1 MEEMIRLIGAAMVA
15 VMLTVSL
22 RALAPDISAL
32 IGAAAGVLLLGYAVY
47 ILSPA
52 LGELRELAGEEWQR
66 WLTPVLRSLGI
77 AVVAGCGA
85 DVCRDLGQDSV
96 ASGIELAGKAEIMLV
111 CLPLITE
118 LLSLARSLFV
128 GQTVLTAA
136 LTVLSVGALLC
147 CGAAAADEPGAGLRT
162 AETTAVYSAASGLSV
177 TLPIQ
182 SEPSAG
188 VSITEPSAVASI
200 QAESS
205 AVLSAQAEAEKLTA
219 RSAPIGAKN
228 GGESGE
234 PKAHSEV
241 SSMSDASLA
250 SGAVGE
256 LGSGMLEAMPDYARE
271 AAEGIGS
278 DGRGA
283 DSGLLVREAARLLS
297 SMLATVCTDI
307 SLLCGG
313 VIIASLFRNVC
324 REGSSRTAVSYAVTL
339 GMAVPSAG
347 IAVRIWS
354 ESAEAIENLTMYMRA
369 VIPVMGSLYCAGG
382 NVGAA
387 AASSASLTAAVTLM
401 EHAMG
406 VCLLPVL
413 RVCLGIAI
421 VRCVGGGLCLDGVGS
436 FIRGIFTTGM
446 GLMTVLFGVMMGV
459 QTKLALAS
467 DGTAARTVKFAVA
480 NMIPVIG
487 GAAGEA
493 MRAVVGSIGTV
504 RTGAGAVAVIGILLT
519 VLPAVIR
526 LLVYRLVFGAAGVLA
541 GVLGAEGEQK
551 IASEMKEM
559 LGYALAMVFFCGVLF
574 IFSVTLMISSS
585 VSITAQ

>member
-1 MEEMIRLIGAAMVA
+1 MRG
-15 VMLTVSL
+15 
-22 RALAPDISAL
+22 RRSA
-32 IGAAAGVLLLGYAVY
+32 
-47 ILSPA
+47 
-52 LGELRELAGEEWQR
+52 
-66 WLTPVLRSLGI
+66 
-77 AVVAGCGA
+77 
-85 DVCRDLGQDSV
+85 
-96 ASGIELAGKAEIMLV
+96 
-111 CLPLITE
+111 
-118 LLSLARSLFV
+118 
-128 GQTVLTAA
+128 VLTAA
-136 LTVLSVGALLC
+136 LTVLSVGALFC
-147 CGAAAADEPGAGLRT
+147 CGAAAADEPGAGLRA
-162 AETTAVYSAASGLSV
+162 AETTAVYSAASGLSA
-177 TLPIQ
+177 TSPIQ

-219 RSAPIGAKN
+219 RSAPIGAKT

-234 PKAHSEV
+234 PKTHSEV
-241 SSMSDASLA
+241 SSTSDASLA

-297 SMLATVCTDI
+297 SMLAPVCTDI

>member
-1 MEEMIRLIGAAMVA
+1 MRG
-15 VMLTVSL
+15 
-22 RALAPDISAL
+22 RRSA
-32 IGAAAGVLLLGYAVY
+32 
-47 ILSPA
+47 
-52 LGELRELAGEEWQR
+52 
-66 WLTPVLRSLGI
+66 
-77 AVVAGCGA
+77 
-85 DVCRDLGQDSV
+85 
-96 ASGIELAGKAEIMLV
+96 
-111 CLPLITE
+111 
-118 LLSLARSLFV
+118 
-128 GQTVLTAA
+128 VLTAA

-147 CGAAAADEPGAGLRT
+147 CGAAAADEPGAGLRA
-162 AETTAVYSAASGLSV
+162 AETTAVYSAASGLSA

-188 VSITEPSAVASI
+188 ASITEPSAVASI

-219 RSAPIGAKN
+219 RSAPTGAKS

-234 PKAHSEV
+234 QKAHSEV

-297 SMLATVCTDI
+297 SMLAPVCTDI

-493 MRAVVGSIGTV
+493 MRALVGSIGTV

>member
-1 MEEMIRLIGAAMVA
+1 MRG
-15 VMLTVSL
+15 
-22 RALAPDISAL
+22 RRSA
-32 IGAAAGVLLLGYAVY
+32 
-47 ILSPA
+47 
-52 LGELRELAGEEWQR
+52 
-66 WLTPVLRSLGI
+66 
-77 AVVAGCGA
+77 
-85 DVCRDLGQDSV
+85 
-96 ASGIELAGKAEIMLV
+96 
-111 CLPLITE
+111 
-118 LLSLARSLFV
+118 
-128 GQTVLTAA
+128 VLTAA

-147 CGAAAADEPGAGLRT
+147 CGAVAADEPGAGLRAT
-162 AETTAVYSAASGLSV
+162 ETTAVYSAASGLSA
-177 TLPIQ
+177 TSPIQ

-219 RSAPIGAKN
+219 RSAPIGAKT

-241 SSMSDASLA
+241 SSTSDASLA
-250 SGAVGE
+250 SGVVGE

-297 SMLATVCTDI
+297 SMLAPVCTDI

-401 EHAMG
+401 EHSMG

-504 RTGAGAVAVIGILLT
+504 RTGAGAVAVIGITVGVSVIAVCESDVYSVDSVLLS
-519 VLPAVIR
+519 LPAEADE
-526 LLVYRLVFGAAGVLA
+526 AAVCDY
-541 GVLGAEGEQK
+541 VRY
-551 IASEMKEM
+551 ISD
-559 LGYALAMVFFCGVLF
+559 CGRVE
-574 IFSVTLMISSS
+574 VTR
-585 VSITAQ
+585 

>member
-1 MEEMIRLIGAAMVA
+1 MRG
-15 VMLTVSL
+15 
-22 RALAPDISAL
+22 RRSA
-32 IGAAAGVLLLGYAVY
+32 
-47 ILSPA
+47 
-52 LGELRELAGEEWQR
+52 
-66 WLTPVLRSLGI
+66 
-77 AVVAGCGA
+77 
-85 DVCRDLGQDSV
+85 
-96 ASGIELAGKAEIMLV
+96 
-111 CLPLITE
+111 
-118 LLSLARSLFV
+118 
-128 GQTVLTAA
+128 VLTAA

-147 CGAAAADEPGAGLRT
+147 CGAAAADEPGTGLRA
-162 AETTAVYSAASGLSV
+162 AETTAVYSAASGLSA

-188 VSITEPSAVASI
+188 ASITEPSAVASI

-219 RSAPIGAKN
+219 RSAPTGAKS

-234 PKAHSEV
+234 QKAHSEV

-297 SMLATVCTDI
+297 SMLAPVCTDI

>member
-1 MEEMIRLIGAAMVA
+1 MRG
-15 VMLTVSL
+15 
-22 RALAPDISAL
+22 RR
-32 IGAAAGVLLLGYAVY
+32 G
-47 ILSPA
+47 
-52 LGELRELAGEEWQR
+52 
-66 WLTPVLRSLGI
+66 
-77 AVVAGCGA
+77 
-85 DVCRDLGQDSV
+85 
-96 ASGIELAGKAEIMLV
+96 
-111 CLPLITE
+111 
-118 LLSLARSLFV
+118 
-128 GQTVLTAA
+128 TVLAAA

-147 CGAAAADEPGAGLRT
+147 CGASAADEPGAGLRA
-162 AETTAVYSAASGLSV
+162 AETTAVYSAASGLSA
-177 TLPIQ
+177 TSPIQ
-182 SEPSAG
+182 IEPSAG
-188 VSITEPSAVASI
+188 VSITEPSAAASI

-219 RSAPIGAKN
+219 RSASTGAKT
-228 GGESGE
+228 GGESEE
-234 PKAHSEV
+234 PKAHSN
-241 SSMSDASLA
+241 SKSDASLA

-297 SMLATVCTDI
+297 SMLAPVCTDI

-324 REGSSRTAVSYAVTL
+324 RDGSSRTAVSYAVTL

-347 IAVRIWS
+347 IAVRIWN

-413 RVCLGIAI
+413 RICLGIAI

-493 MRAVVGSIGTV
+493 MRGSASLSVSVSARHV
-504 RTGAGAVAVIGILLT
+504 RTMCTALIRCCSVCRRRRMR
-519 VLPAVIR
+519 LPYATMCAT
-526 LLVYRLVFGAAGVLA
+526 FPAAAG
-541 GVLGAEGEQK
+541 
-551 IASEMKEM
+551 SR
-559 LGYALAMVFFCGVLF
+559 
-574 IFSVTLMISSS
+574 
-585 VSITAQ
+585 

>member
-1 MEEMIRLIGAAMVA
+1 MRG
-15 VMLTVSL
+15 
-22 RALAPDISAL
+22 RRSA
-32 IGAAAGVLLLGYAVY
+32 
-47 ILSPA
+47 
-52 LGELRELAGEEWQR
+52 
-66 WLTPVLRSLGI
+66 
-77 AVVAGCGA
+77 
-85 DVCRDLGQDSV
+85 
-96 ASGIELAGKAEIMLV
+96 
-111 CLPLITE
+111 
-118 LLSLARSLFV
+118 
-128 GQTVLTAA
+128 VLTAA

-147 CGAAAADEPGAGLRT
+147 CGAAAADEPGAGLRAT
-162 AETTAVYSAASGLSV
+162 ETTAVYSAASGLSA
-177 TLPIQ
+177 TSPIQ

-219 RSAPIGAKN
+219 RSAPIGAKT

-241 SSMSDASLA
+241 SLTSDASLA

-297 SMLATVCTDI
+297 SMLAPVCTDI

-551 IASEMKEM
+551 IASEIKEM

>member
-1 MEEMIRLIGAAMVA
+1 MRG
-15 VMLTVSL
+15 
-22 RALAPDISAL
+22 RRSA
-32 IGAAAGVLLLGYAVY
+32 
-47 ILSPA
+47 
-52 LGELRELAGEEWQR
+52 
-66 WLTPVLRSLGI
+66 
-77 AVVAGCGA
+77 
-85 DVCRDLGQDSV
+85 
-96 ASGIELAGKAEIMLV
+96 
-111 CLPLITE
+111 
-118 LLSLARSLFV
+118 
-128 GQTVLTAA
+128 VLTAA

-147 CGAAAADEPGAGLRT
+147 CGAAAADEPGAGLRA

-188 VSITEPSAVASI
+188 VSITEPGTVASI

-219 RSAPIGAKN
+219 RSAPIGAKT

-241 SSMSDASLA
+241 SPTSDASLA

-297 SMLATVCTDI
+297 SMLAPVCTDI

-354 ESAEAIENLTMYMRA
+354 ESAEASENLTMYMRA

>member
-1 MEEMIRLIGAAMVA
+1 MRG
-15 VMLTVSL
+15 
-22 RALAPDISAL
+22 RRSA
-32 IGAAAGVLLLGYAVY
+32 
-47 ILSPA
+47 
-52 LGELRELAGEEWQR
+52 
-66 WLTPVLRSLGI
+66 
-77 AVVAGCGA
+77 
-85 DVCRDLGQDSV
+85 
-96 ASGIELAGKAEIMLV
+96 
-111 CLPLITE
+111 
-118 LLSLARSLFV
+118 
-128 GQTVLTAA
+128 VLTAA

-147 CGAAAADEPGAGLRT
+147 CGAAAADEPGAGLRA
-162 AETTAVYSAASGLSV
+162 AETTAVYSAASGLSA
-177 TLPIQ
+177 TSPIQ

-219 RSAPIGAKN
+219 RSAPIGAKT

-297 SMLATVCTDI
+297 SMLAPVCTDI

-421 VRCVGGGLCLDGVGS
+421 VRCVGDGLCLDGVGS

>member
-1 MEEMIRLIGAAMVA
+1 MRG
-15 VMLTVSL
+15 
-22 RALAPDISAL
+22 RRSA
-32 IGAAAGVLLLGYAVY
+32 
-47 ILSPA
+47 
-52 LGELRELAGEEWQR
+52 
-66 WLTPVLRSLGI
+66 
-77 AVVAGCGA
+77 
-85 DVCRDLGQDSV
+85 
-96 ASGIELAGKAEIMLV
+96 
-111 CLPLITE
+111 
-118 LLSLARSLFV
+118 
-128 GQTVLTAA
+128 VLTAA

-147 CGAAAADEPGAGLRT
+147 CGAAAADEPGVGFRA
-162 AETTAVYSAASGLSV
+162 AETTAVYSAASGLSA
-177 TLPIQ
+177 TSPIQ
-182 SEPSAG
+182 IEPSAG
-188 VSITEPSAVASI
+188 VSITEPSAAASI

-219 RSAPIGAKN
+219 RSAPIGAEAE
-228 GGESGE
+228 GESGE
-234 PKAHSEV
+234 PKAHSDV
-241 SSMSDASLA
+241 SPTSDASLA

-297 SMLATVCTDI
+297 SMLAPVCTDI

-324 REGSSRTAVSYAVTL
+324 REGSSRAAVSYAVTL

-413 RVCLGIAI
+413 RVCLGITV

>member
-1 MEEMIRLIGAAMVA
+1 MRG
-15 VMLTVSL
+15 
-22 RALAPDISAL
+22 RRSA
-32 IGAAAGVLLLGYAVY
+32 
-47 ILSPA
+47 
-52 LGELRELAGEEWQR
+52 
-66 WLTPVLRSLGI
+66 
-77 AVVAGCGA
+77 
-85 DVCRDLGQDSV
+85 
-96 ASGIELAGKAEIMLV
+96 
-111 CLPLITE
+111 
-118 LLSLARSLFV
+118 
-128 GQTVLTAA
+128 VLTAA

-147 CGAAAADEPGAGLRT
+147 CGAAAADEPGAGLRAT
-162 AETTAVYSAASGLSV
+162 ETTAVYSAASGLSA

-219 RSAPIGAKN
+219 RSAPIGAKT

-297 SMLATVCTDI
+297 SMLAPVCTDI

-519 VLPAVIR
+519 VLTAVIR

>member
-1 MEEMIRLIGAAMVA
+1 MRG
-15 VMLTVSL
+15 
-22 RALAPDISAL
+22 RRSA
-32 IGAAAGVLLLGYAVY
+32 
-47 ILSPA
+47 
-52 LGELRELAGEEWQR
+52 
-66 WLTPVLRSLGI
+66 
-77 AVVAGCGA
+77 
-85 DVCRDLGQDSV
+85 
-96 ASGIELAGKAEIMLV
+96 
-111 CLPLITE
+111 
-118 LLSLARSLFV
+118 
-128 GQTVLTAA
+128 VLTAA

-147 CGAAAADEPGAGLRT
+147 CGAAAADEPGAGLRAT
-162 AETTAVYSAASGLSV
+162 ETTAVYSAASGLSA

-182 SEPSAG
+182 S
-188 VSITEPSAVASI
+188 EPSAVASI

-219 RSAPIGAKN
+219 RSAPIGAKT

-241 SSMSDASLA
+241 SLA

-297 SMLATVCTDI
+297 SMLAPVCTDI

-324 REGSSRTAVSYAVTL
+324 REGSSRTAVSSAVTL

-387 AASSASLTAAVTLM
+387 AASSASLTAAVSLM

>member
-1 MEEMIRLIGAAMVA
+1 MRG
-15 VMLTVSL
+15 
-22 RALAPDISAL
+22 RRSA
-32 IGAAAGVLLLGYAVY
+32 
-47 ILSPA
+47 
-52 LGELRELAGEEWQR
+52 
-66 WLTPVLRSLGI
+66 
-77 AVVAGCGA
+77 
-85 DVCRDLGQDSV
+85 
-96 ASGIELAGKAEIMLV
+96 
-111 CLPLITE
+111 
-118 LLSLARSLFV
+118 
-128 GQTVLTAA
+128 VLTAA

-147 CGAAAADEPGAGLRT
+147 CGAAAADEPGAGLRA
-162 AETTAVYSAASGLSV
+162 AETTAVYSAASGLSA

-188 VSITEPSAVASI
+188 ASITEPSAVASI

-219 RSAPIGAKN
+219 RSAPTGAKS

-234 PKAHSEV
+234 QKAHSEV

-297 SMLATVCTDI
+297 SMLAPVCTDI

-519 VLPAVIR
+519 VLTAVIR

>member
-1 MEEMIRLIGAAMVA
+1 MRG
-15 VMLTVSL
+15 
-22 RALAPDISAL
+22 RRSA
-32 IGAAAGVLLLGYAVY
+32 
-47 ILSPA
+47 
-52 LGELRELAGEEWQR
+52 
-66 WLTPVLRSLGI
+66 
-77 AVVAGCGA
+77 
-85 DVCRDLGQDSV
+85 
-96 ASGIELAGKAEIMLV
+96 
-111 CLPLITE
+111 
-118 LLSLARSLFV
+118 
-128 GQTVLTAA
+128 VLTAA

-147 CGAAAADEPGAGLRT
+147 CGAAAADEPGAGLRA

-205 AVLSAQAEAEKLTA
+205 AVLSAQAKAEKLTA
-219 RSAPIGAKN
+219 RSAPIGAKT

-241 SSMSDASLA
+241 SPTSDASLA

-297 SMLATVCTDI
+297 SMLAPVCTDI

>member
-1 MEEMIRLIGAAMVA
+1 MRER
-15 VMLTVSL
+15 
-22 RALAPDISAL
+22 RSA
-32 IGAAAGVLLLGYAVY
+32 
-47 ILSPA
+47 
-52 LGELRELAGEEWQR
+52 
-66 WLTPVLRSLGI
+66 
-77 AVVAGCGA
+77 
-85 DVCRDLGQDSV
+85 
-96 ASGIELAGKAEIMLV
+96 
-111 CLPLITE
+111 
-118 LLSLARSLFV
+118 
-128 GQTVLTAA
+128 VLTAA

-147 CGAAAADEPGAGLRT
+147 CGAAAADEPGADLRA

-205 AVLSAQAEAEKLTA
+205 AVLSAQAKAEKLTA
-219 RSAPIGAKN
+219 RSASIGAKT

-241 SSMSDASLA
+241 SPTSDASLA

-297 SMLATVCTDI
+297 SMLAPVCTDI

-324 REGSSRTAVSYAVTL
+324 REGSSGTAVSYAVTL

>member
-1 MEEMIRLIGAAMVA
+1 MRG
-15 VMLTVSL
+15 
-22 RALAPDISAL
+22 RRSA
-32 IGAAAGVLLLGYAVY
+32 
-47 ILSPA
+47 
-52 LGELRELAGEEWQR
+52 
-66 WLTPVLRSLGI
+66 
-77 AVVAGCGA
+77 
-85 DVCRDLGQDSV
+85 
-96 ASGIELAGKAEIMLV
+96 
-111 CLPLITE
+111 
-118 LLSLARSLFV
+118 
-128 GQTVLTAA
+128 VLTAA
-136 LTVLSVGALLC
+136 LTVLSVGALFC
-147 CGAAAADEPGAGLRT
+147 CGAAAADEPGAGLRA
-162 AETTAVYSAASGLSV
+162 AETTAVYSAASGLSA

-219 RSAPIGAKN
+219 RSAPIGAKT

-241 SSMSDASLA
+241 SSTSDASLA

-297 SMLATVCTDI
+297 SMLAPVCTDI

>member
-1 MEEMIRLIGAAMVA
+1 MRG
-15 VMLTVSL
+15 
-22 RALAPDISAL
+22 RRSA
-32 IGAAAGVLLLGYAVY
+32 
-47 ILSPA
+47 
-52 LGELRELAGEEWQR
+52 
-66 WLTPVLRSLGI
+66 
-77 AVVAGCGA
+77 
-85 DVCRDLGQDSV
+85 
-96 ASGIELAGKAEIMLV
+96 
-111 CLPLITE
+111 
-118 LLSLARSLFV
+118 
-128 GQTVLTAA
+128 VLTAA

-147 CGAAAADEPGAGLRT
+147 CGAAAADEPGVGFRA
-162 AETTAVYSAASGLSV
+162 AETTAVYSAASGLSA
-177 TLPIQ
+177 TSPIQ
-182 SEPSAG
+182 IEPSAG

-219 RSAPIGAKN
+219 RSAPIGAEA

-234 PKAHSEV
+234 PKAHSDV
-241 SSMSDASLA
+241 SPTSDASLA

-283 DSGLLVREAARLLS
+283 DSGLLVREAVRLLS
-297 SMLATVCTDI
+297 SMLAPVCTDI

-313 VIIASLFRNVC
+313 VIIASLFRNIC
-324 REGSSRTAVSYAVTL
+324 REGSSRAAVSYAVTL

-347 IAVRIWS
+347 IAVRIWN

-387 AASSASLTAAVTLM
+387 AASSASLTVAVTLM

-413 RVCLGIAI
+413 RVCLGITV

>member
-1 MEEMIRLIGAAMVA
+1 MRG
-15 VMLTVSL
+15 
-22 RALAPDISAL
+22 RRSA
-32 IGAAAGVLLLGYAVY
+32 
-47 ILSPA
+47 
-52 LGELRELAGEEWQR
+52 
-66 WLTPVLRSLGI
+66 
-77 AVVAGCGA
+77 
-85 DVCRDLGQDSV
+85 
-96 ASGIELAGKAEIMLV
+96 
-111 CLPLITE
+111 
-118 LLSLARSLFV
+118 
-128 GQTVLTAA
+128 VLTAA

-147 CGAAAADEPGAGLRT
+147 CGAAAADEPGAGLRAT
-162 AETTAVYSAASGLSV
+162 ETTAVYSAASGLSA
-177 TLPIQ
+177 TSPIQ

-219 RSAPIGAKN
+219 RSAPIGAKT

-241 SSMSDASLA
+241 SLTSDASLA

-297 SMLATVCTDI
+297 SMLAPVCTDI

-401 EHAMG
+401 EHSMG

>member
-1 MEEMIRLIGAAMVA
+1 MRGRRSA
-15 VMLTVSL
+15 V
-22 RALAPDISAL
+22 
-32 IGAAAGVLLLGYAVY
+32 
-47 ILSPA
+47 
-52 LGELRELAGEEWQR
+52 
-66 WLTPVLRSLGI
+66 
-77 AVVAGCGA
+77 
-85 DVCRDLGQDSV
+85 
-96 ASGIELAGKAEIMLV
+96 
-111 CLPLITE
+111 
-118 LLSLARSLFV
+118 F
-128 GQTVLTAA
+128 TAA

-147 CGAAAADEPGAGLRT
+147 CGAAAADEPGVGFRA
-162 AETTAVYSAASGLSV
+162 AETTAVYSAASGLSA
-177 TLPIQ
+177 TSPIQ
-182 SEPSAG
+182 IEPSAG

-219 RSAPIGAKN
+219 RSAPIGAEA

-234 PKAHSEV
+234 PKAHSDV
-241 SSMSDASLA
+241 SPTSDASLA

-297 SMLATVCTDI
+297 SMLAPVCTDI

-413 RVCLGIAI
+413 RVCLGITV

-436 FIRGIFTTGM
+436 FIRGLFTTGM

-504 RTGAGAVAVIGILLT
+504 RTGAGVVAVIGILLT

>member
-1 MEEMIRLIGAAMVA
+1 MRG
-15 VMLTVSL
+15 
-22 RALAPDISAL
+22 RRSA
-32 IGAAAGVLLLGYAVY
+32 
-47 ILSPA
+47 
-52 LGELRELAGEEWQR
+52 
-66 WLTPVLRSLGI
+66 
-77 AVVAGCGA
+77 
-85 DVCRDLGQDSV
+85 
-96 ASGIELAGKAEIMLV
+96 
-111 CLPLITE
+111 
-118 LLSLARSLFV
+118 
-128 GQTVLTAA
+128 VLTAA

-147 CGAAAADEPGAGLRT
+147 CGAAAADEPGAGLRA
-162 AETTAVYSAASGLSV
+162 AETTAVYSAASGLSA

-188 VSITEPSAVASI
+188 ASITEPSAVASI

-219 RSAPIGAKN
+219 RSAPTGAKS

-234 PKAHSEV
+234 QKAHSEV

-297 SMLATVCTDI
+297 SMLAPVCTDI

-324 REGSSRTAVSYAVTL
+324 REGSSRTAVSYAVKL

-446 GLMTVLFGVMMGV
+446 GLMTILFGVMMGV

>member
-1 MEEMIRLIGAAMVA
+1 MRG
-15 VMLTVSL
+15 
-22 RALAPDISAL
+22 RRSA
-32 IGAAAGVLLLGYAVY
+32 
-47 ILSPA
+47 
-52 LGELRELAGEEWQR
+52 
-66 WLTPVLRSLGI
+66 
-77 AVVAGCGA
+77 
-85 DVCRDLGQDSV
+85 
-96 ASGIELAGKAEIMLV
+96 
-111 CLPLITE
+111 
-118 LLSLARSLFV
+118 
-128 GQTVLTAA
+128 VLTAA

-147 CGAAAADEPGAGLRT
+147 CGAAAADEPGAGLRA
-162 AETTAVYSAASGLSV
+162 AETTAVYSAASGLSA

-188 VSITEPSAVASI
+188 ASITEPSAVASI

-219 RSAPIGAKN
+219 RSAPTGAKS

-234 PKAHSEV
+234 QKAHSEV

-297 SMLATVCTDI
+297 SMLAPVCTDI

-574 IFSVTLMISSS
+574 IFSVTLHKS
-585 VSITAQ
+585 VIRH

>member
-1 MEEMIRLIGAAMVA
+1 MRG
-15 VMLTVSL
+15 
-22 RALAPDISAL
+22 RRSA
-32 IGAAAGVLLLGYAVY
+32 
-47 ILSPA
+47 
-52 LGELRELAGEEWQR
+52 
-66 WLTPVLRSLGI
+66 
-77 AVVAGCGA
+77 
-85 DVCRDLGQDSV
+85 
-96 ASGIELAGKAEIMLV
+96 
-111 CLPLITE
+111 
-118 LLSLARSLFV
+118 
-128 GQTVLTAA
+128 VLTAA

-147 CGAAAADEPGAGLRT
+147 CGAAAADEPGAGLRAT
-162 AETTAVYSAASGLSV
+162 ETTAVYSAASGLSA

-188 VSITEPSAVASI
+188 VSIPEPSAVASI

-241 SSMSDASLA
+241 SLTSDASLA

-297 SMLATVCTDI
+297 SMLAPVCTDI

-324 REGSSRTAVSYAVTL
+324 REGGSRTAVSYAVTL

-401 EHAMG
+401 EHALG

>member
-1 MEEMIRLIGAAMVA
+1 MRG
-15 VMLTVSL
+15 
-22 RALAPDISAL
+22 RRSA
-32 IGAAAGVLLLGYAVY
+32 
-47 ILSPA
+47 
-52 LGELRELAGEEWQR
+52 
-66 WLTPVLRSLGI
+66 
-77 AVVAGCGA
+77 
-85 DVCRDLGQDSV
+85 
-96 ASGIELAGKAEIMLV
+96 
-111 CLPLITE
+111 
-118 LLSLARSLFV
+118 
-128 GQTVLTAA
+128 VLTAA

-147 CGAAAADEPGAGLRT
+147 CGAAAADEPGAGLRAT
-162 AETTAVYSAASGLSV
+162 ETTAVYSAASGLSA
-177 TLPIQ
+177 TSPIQ

-188 VSITEPSAVASI
+188 VSIIEPGTVASI

-241 SSMSDASLA
+241 SLTSDASLA

-297 SMLATVCTDI
+297 SMLAPVCTDI

-401 EHAMG
+401 EHALG

>member
-1 MEEMIRLIGAAMVA
+1 MRG
-15 VMLTVSL
+15 
-22 RALAPDISAL
+22 RRSA
-32 IGAAAGVLLLGYAVY
+32 
-47 ILSPA
+47 
-52 LGELRELAGEEWQR
+52 
-66 WLTPVLRSLGI
+66 
-77 AVVAGCGA
+77 
-85 DVCRDLGQDSV
+85 
-96 ASGIELAGKAEIMLV
+96 
-111 CLPLITE
+111 
-118 LLSLARSLFV
+118 
-128 GQTVLTAA
+128 VLTAA

-147 CGAAAADEPGAGLRT
+147 CGASAADEPGADLRA
-162 AETTAVYSAASGLSV
+162 AETTAVYSAASGLSA
-177 TLPIQ
+177 TSPIQ
-182 SEPSAG
+182 IEPSAG

-205 AVLSAQAEAEKLTA
+205 AVLSAQAEVEKLTA
-219 RSAPIGAKN
+219 RSAPIGAKT

-234 PKAHSEV
+234 PKAHSN
-241 SSMSDASLA
+241 SKSDASLA

-297 SMLATVCTDI
+297 SMLAPVCTDI

-324 REGSSRTAVSYAVTL
+324 RDGSSRTAVSYAVTL

-347 IAVRIWS
+347 IAVRIWG

-401 EHAMG
+401 EQAMG
-406 VCLLPVL
+406 MCLLPVL
-413 RVCLGIAI
+413 RVCLGITV

-504 RTGAGAVAVIGILLT
+504 RTGAGVVAVIGILLT

>member
-1 MEEMIRLIGAAMVA
+1 MRGR
-15 VMLTVSL
+15 S
-22 RALAPDISAL
+22 SA
-32 IGAAAGVLLLGYAVY
+32 
-47 ILSPA
+47 
-52 LGELRELAGEEWQR
+52 
-66 WLTPVLRSLGI
+66 
-77 AVVAGCGA
+77 
-85 DVCRDLGQDSV
+85 
-96 ASGIELAGKAEIMLV
+96 
-111 CLPLITE
+111 
-118 LLSLARSLFV
+118 
-128 GQTVLTAA
+128 VLTAA

-147 CGAAAADEPGAGLRT
+147 CGAAAADEPGAGLRA

-205 AVLSAQAEAEKLTA
+205 AVLSAQAKAEKLTA
-219 RSAPIGAKN
+219 RSAPIGAKT

-241 SSMSDASLA
+241 SPTSDASLA

-297 SMLATVCTDI
+297 SMLAPVCTDI

>member
-1 MEEMIRLIGAAMVA
+1 MRGRRSA
-15 VMLTVSL
+15 V
-22 RALAPDISAL
+22 LA
-32 IGAAAGVLLLGYAVY
+32 
-47 ILSPA
+47 
-52 LGELRELAGEEWQR
+52 
-66 WLTPVLRSLGI
+66 
-77 AVVAGCGA
+77 
-85 DVCRDLGQDSV
+85 
-96 ASGIELAGKAEIMLV
+96 
-111 CLPLITE
+111 
-118 LLSLARSLFV
+118 
-128 GQTVLTAA
+128 AA

-147 CGAAAADEPGAGLRT
+147 CGASAADEPGAGLRA
-162 AETTAVYSAASGLSV
+162 AEKTAVYSAASGLSA
-177 TLPIQ
+177 TSPIQ
-182 SEPSAG
+182 IEPSAG

-219 RSAPIGAKN
+219 RSAPIGAKT
-228 GGESGE
+228 GGESEE
-234 PKAHSEV
+234 PKAHSDASLTTNTRLV
-241 SSMSDASLA
+241 SDASLA

-297 SMLATVCTDI
+297 SMLASVCTDI

-313 VIIASLFRNVC
+313 VIIASFFRNVC
-324 REGSSRTAVSYAVTL
+324 REGSSRAAVSYAVTL

>member
-1 MEEMIRLIGAAMVA
+1 MRG
-15 VMLTVSL
+15 
-22 RALAPDISAL
+22 RRSA
-32 IGAAAGVLLLGYAVY
+32 
-47 ILSPA
+47 
-52 LGELRELAGEEWQR
+52 
-66 WLTPVLRSLGI
+66 
-77 AVVAGCGA
+77 
-85 DVCRDLGQDSV
+85 
-96 ASGIELAGKAEIMLV
+96 
-111 CLPLITE
+111 
-118 LLSLARSLFV
+118 
-128 GQTVLTAA
+128 VLTAA

-147 CGAAAADEPGAGLRT
+147 CGAAAADEPGAGLR
-162 AETTAVYSAASGLSV
+162 AEETTAVYSAALGLSA
-177 TLPIQ
+177 TSPIQ

-219 RSAPIGAKN
+219 RSAPIGAKT

-241 SSMSDASLA
+241 SSTSDASLA

-297 SMLATVCTDI
+297 SMLAPVCTDI

>member
-1 MEEMIRLIGAAMVA
+1 MRG
-15 VMLTVSL
+15 
-22 RALAPDISAL
+22 RRSA
-32 IGAAAGVLLLGYAVY
+32 
-47 ILSPA
+47 
-52 LGELRELAGEEWQR
+52 
-66 WLTPVLRSLGI
+66 
-77 AVVAGCGA
+77 
-85 DVCRDLGQDSV
+85 
-96 ASGIELAGKAEIMLV
+96 
-111 CLPLITE
+111 
-118 LLSLARSLFV
+118 
-128 GQTVLTAA
+128 VLTAA

-147 CGAAAADEPGAGLRT
+147 CGAAAADEPGAGLRA

-219 RSAPIGAKN
+219 RSAPIGAKT

-297 SMLATVCTDI
+297 SMLAPVCTDI

>member
-1 MEEMIRLIGAAMVA
+1 MRG
-15 VMLTVSL
+15 
-22 RALAPDISAL
+22 RRSA
-32 IGAAAGVLLLGYAVY
+32 
-47 ILSPA
+47 
-52 LGELRELAGEEWQR
+52 
-66 WLTPVLRSLGI
+66 
-77 AVVAGCGA
+77 
-85 DVCRDLGQDSV
+85 
-96 ASGIELAGKAEIMLV
+96 
-111 CLPLITE
+111 
-118 LLSLARSLFV
+118 
-128 GQTVLTAA
+128 VLTAA

-147 CGAAAADEPGAGLRT
+147 CGAAAADEPGAGLRA
-162 AETTAVYSAASGLSV
+162 AETTAVYSAASGLSA

-188 VSITEPSAVASI
+188 VSITEPGTVASI

-205 AVLSAQAEAEKLTA
+205 AELSAQAKAEKLTA
-219 RSAPIGAKN
+219 RSAPIGAKT

-297 SMLATVCTDI
+297 SMLAPVCTDI

>member
-1 MEEMIRLIGAAMVA
+1 MRG
-15 VMLTVSL
+15 
-22 RALAPDISAL
+22 RRSA
-32 IGAAAGVLLLGYAVY
+32 
-47 ILSPA
+47 
-52 LGELRELAGEEWQR
+52 
-66 WLTPVLRSLGI
+66 
-77 AVVAGCGA
+77 
-85 DVCRDLGQDSV
+85 
-96 ASGIELAGKAEIMLV
+96 
-111 CLPLITE
+111 
-118 LLSLARSLFV
+118 
-128 GQTVLTAA
+128 VLTAA

-162 AETTAVYSAASGLSV
+162 AETTAVYSAASGLSA
-177 TLPIQ
+177 TSPIQ

-188 VSITEPSAVASI
+188 VSITASSAVASI

-219 RSAPIGAKN
+219 RSAPIGAKT

-241 SSMSDASLA
+241 SSTSDASLA

-297 SMLATVCTDI
+297 SMLAPVCTDI

-387 AASSASLTAAVTLM
+387 A
-401 EHAMG
+401 
-406 VCLLPVL
+406 
-413 RVCLGIAI
+413 
-421 VRCVGGGLCLDGVGS
+421 
-436 FIRGIFTTGM
+436 
-446 GLMTVLFGVMMGV
+446 
-459 QTKLALAS
+459 
-467 DGTAARTVKFAVA
+467 RTVKFAVA

-551 IASEMKEM
+551 IATEMKEM

>member
-1 MEEMIRLIGAAMVA
+1 MRG
-15 VMLTVSL
+15 
-22 RALAPDISAL
+22 RRSA
-32 IGAAAGVLLLGYAVY
+32 
-47 ILSPA
+47 
-52 LGELRELAGEEWQR
+52 
-66 WLTPVLRSLGI
+66 
-77 AVVAGCGA
+77 
-85 DVCRDLGQDSV
+85 
-96 ASGIELAGKAEIMLV
+96 
-111 CLPLITE
+111 
-118 LLSLARSLFV
+118 
-128 GQTVLTAA
+128 VLTAA
-136 LTVLSVGALLC
+136 LTVLSVGALFC
-147 CGAAAADEPGAGLRT
+147 CGAAAADEPGAGLRA
-162 AETTAVYSAASGLSV
+162 AETTAVYSAASGLSA

-205 AVLSAQAEAEKLTA
+205 AVLSAQAKAEKLTA
-219 RSAPIGAKN
+219 RSAPIGAKT

-241 SSMSDASLA
+241 SSTSDASLA

-297 SMLATVCTDI
+297 SMLAPVCTDI

-354 ESAEAIENLTMYMRA
+354 ESAEAIGNLTMYMRA

>member
-1 MEEMIRLIGAAMVA
+1 MRG
-15 VMLTVSL
+15 
-22 RALAPDISAL
+22 RRSA
-32 IGAAAGVLLLGYAVY
+32 
-47 ILSPA
+47 
-52 LGELRELAGEEWQR
+52 
-66 WLTPVLRSLGI
+66 
-77 AVVAGCGA
+77 
-85 DVCRDLGQDSV
+85 
-96 ASGIELAGKAEIMLV
+96 
-111 CLPLITE
+111 
-118 LLSLARSLFV
+118 
-128 GQTVLTAA
+128 VLTAA

-147 CGAAAADEPGAGLRT
+147 CGAAAADEPGAGLRAT
-162 AETTAVYSAASGLSV
+162 ETTAVYSAASGLSA

-219 RSAPIGAKN
+219 RSAPIGAKT

-241 SSMSDASLA
+241 SLA

-297 SMLATVCTDI
+297 SMLAPVCTDI

-551 IASEMKEM
+551 IASEIKEM

>member
-1 MEEMIRLIGAAMVA
+1 
-15 VMLTVSL
+15 
-22 RALAPDISAL
+22 
-32 IGAAAGVLLLGYAVY
+32 
-47 ILSPA
+47 
-52 LGELRELAGEEWQR
+52 
-66 WLTPVLRSLGI
+66 
-77 AVVAGCGA
+77 
-85 DVCRDLGQDSV
+85 
-96 ASGIELAGKAEIMLV
+96 
-111 CLPLITE
+111 
-118 LLSLARSLFV
+118 
-128 GQTVLTAA
+128 
-136 LTVLSVGALLC
+136 
-147 CGAAAADEPGAGLRT
+147 
-162 AETTAVYSAASGLSV
+162 
-177 TLPIQ
+177 
-182 SEPSAG
+182 
-188 VSITEPSAVASI
+188 
-200 QAESS
+200 
-205 AVLSAQAEAEKLTA
+205 
-219 RSAPIGAKN
+219 
-228 GGESGE
+228 
-234 PKAHSEV
+234 
-241 SSMSDASLA
+241 
-250 SGAVGE
+250 
-256 LGSGMLEAMPDYARE
+256 
-271 AAEGIGS
+271 
-278 DGRGA
+278 
-283 DSGLLVREAARLLS
+283 
-297 SMLATVCTDI
+297 
-307 SLLCGG
+307 
-313 VIIASLFRNVC
+313 
-324 REGSSRTAVSYAVTL
+324 
-339 GMAVPSAG
+339 
-347 IAVRIWS
+347 
-354 ESAEAIENLTMYMRA
+354 MYMRA

-401 EHAMG
+401 EQAMG
-406 VCLLPVL
+406 MCLLPVL
-413 RVCLGIAI
+413 RVCLGITV

-504 RTGAGAVAVIGILLT
+504 RTGAGVVAVIGILLT

>member
-1 MEEMIRLIGAAMVA
+1 MRG
-15 VMLTVSL
+15 
-22 RALAPDISAL
+22 RRSA
-32 IGAAAGVLLLGYAVY
+32 
-47 ILSPA
+47 
-52 LGELRELAGEEWQR
+52 
-66 WLTPVLRSLGI
+66 
-77 AVVAGCGA
+77 
-85 DVCRDLGQDSV
+85 
-96 ASGIELAGKAEIMLV
+96 
-111 CLPLITE
+111 
-118 LLSLARSLFV
+118 
-128 GQTVLTAA
+128 VLTAA

-147 CGAAAADEPGAGLRT
+147 CGAAAADEPGAGLRAT
-162 AETTAVYSAASGLSV
+162 ETTAVYSAASGLSA
-177 TLPIQ
+177 TSPIQ

-219 RSAPIGAKN
+219 RSAPIGAKT

-241 SSMSDASLA
+241 SLTSDASLA

-297 SMLATVCTDI
+297 SMLAPVCTDI

-401 EHAMG
+401 EHSMG

-551 IASEMKEM
+551 IATEMKEM

>member
-1 MEEMIRLIGAAMVA
+1 MRG
-15 VMLTVSL
+15 
-22 RALAPDISAL
+22 RRSA
-32 IGAAAGVLLLGYAVY
+32 
-47 ILSPA
+47 
-52 LGELRELAGEEWQR
+52 
-66 WLTPVLRSLGI
+66 
-77 AVVAGCGA
+77 
-85 DVCRDLGQDSV
+85 
-96 ASGIELAGKAEIMLV
+96 
-111 CLPLITE
+111 
-118 LLSLARSLFV
+118 
-128 GQTVLTAA
+128 VLTAA

-147 CGAAAADEPGAGLRT
+147 CGAAAADEPGAGLRAT
-162 AETTAVYSAASGLSV
+162 ETTAVYSAASGLSA

-205 AVLSAQAEAEKLTA
+205 VVLSAQAEAEKLTA
-219 RSAPIGAKN
+219 RSAPIGAKT

-241 SSMSDASLA
+241 SLTSDASLA

-297 SMLATVCTDI
+297 SMLAPVCTDI

>member
-1 MEEMIRLIGAAMVA
+1 
-15 VMLTVSL
+15 
-22 RALAPDISAL
+22 
-32 IGAAAGVLLLGYAVY
+32 
-47 ILSPA
+47 
-52 LGELRELAGEEWQR
+52 
-66 WLTPVLRSLGI
+66 
-77 AVVAGCGA
+77 
-85 DVCRDLGQDSV
+85 
-96 ASGIELAGKAEIMLV
+96 
-111 CLPLITE
+111 
-118 LLSLARSLFV
+118 
-128 GQTVLTAA
+128 
-136 LTVLSVGALLC
+136 
-147 CGAAAADEPGAGLRT
+147 
-162 AETTAVYSAASGLSV
+162 
-177 TLPIQ
+177 
-182 SEPSAG
+182 
-188 VSITEPSAVASI
+188 
-200 QAESS
+200 
-205 AVLSAQAEAEKLTA
+205 
-219 RSAPIGAKN
+219 
-228 GGESGE
+228 
-234 PKAHSEV
+234 
-241 SSMSDASLA
+241 MSDASLA

-297 SMLATVCTDI
+297 SMLAPVCTDI

-354 ESAEAIENLTMYMRA
+354 ESAEAIENLTTYMRA

>member
-1 MEEMIRLIGAAMVA
+1 MRG
-15 VMLTVSL
+15 
-22 RALAPDISAL
+22 RRSA
-32 IGAAAGVLLLGYAVY
+32 
-47 ILSPA
+47 
-52 LGELRELAGEEWQR
+52 
-66 WLTPVLRSLGI
+66 
-77 AVVAGCGA
+77 
-85 DVCRDLGQDSV
+85 
-96 ASGIELAGKAEIMLV
+96 
-111 CLPLITE
+111 
-118 LLSLARSLFV
+118 
-128 GQTVLTAA
+128 VLTAA

-147 CGAAAADEPGAGLRT
+147 CGAAAADEPGAGLRAT
-162 AETTAVYSAASGLSV
+162 ETTAVYSAASGLSA

-219 RSAPIGAKN
+219 RSAPIGAKT

-241 SSMSDASLA
+241 SLA

-297 SMLATVCTDI
+297 SMLAPVCTDI

>member
-1 MEEMIRLIGAAMVA
+1 MRG
-15 VMLTVSL
+15 
-22 RALAPDISAL
+22 RRSA
-32 IGAAAGVLLLGYAVY
+32 
-47 ILSPA
+47 
-52 LGELRELAGEEWQR
+52 
-66 WLTPVLRSLGI
+66 
-77 AVVAGCGA
+77 
-85 DVCRDLGQDSV
+85 
-96 ASGIELAGKAEIMLV
+96 
-111 CLPLITE
+111 
-118 LLSLARSLFV
+118 
-128 GQTVLTAA
+128 VLTAA

-147 CGAAAADEPGAGLRT
+147 CGAAAADEPGAGLRA
-162 AETTAVYSAASGLSV
+162 AETTAVYSAASGLSE
-177 TLPIQ
+177 TSPIQ
-182 SEPSAG
+182 IEPSAG
-188 VSITEPSAVASI
+188 VSITEPSAAASI

-219 RSAPIGAKN
+219 RSAPIGAEA

-234 PKAHSEV
+234 PKAHSDV
-241 SSMSDASLA
+241 SPTSDASLA

-271 AAEGIGS
+271 AAEGIGI

-297 SMLATVCTDI
+297 SMLAPVCTDI
-307 SLLCGG
+307 SLLC
-313 VIIASLFRNVC
+313 NVC
-324 REGSSRTAVSYAVTL
+324 RDGSSRTAVSYAVTL

-413 RVCLGIAI
+413 RVCLGITV

-436 FIRGIFTTGM
+436 FIREIFTTGM

-480 NMIPVIG
+480 NMRPVIG

-504 RTGAGAVAVIGILLT
+504 RTGAGVVAVIGILLT